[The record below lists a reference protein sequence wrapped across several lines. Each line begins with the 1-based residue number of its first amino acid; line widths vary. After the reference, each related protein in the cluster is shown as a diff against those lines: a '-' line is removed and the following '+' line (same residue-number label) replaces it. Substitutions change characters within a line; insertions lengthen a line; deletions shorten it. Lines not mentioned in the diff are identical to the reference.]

1 MYGIGGVVTYPVPQI
16 VTGGLNAFG
25 RRNRAQSFLR
35 MDVDVSPLSDSG
47 CREPYPEGNGNRI
60 TGESGQ
66 AGNGAALLGAMGA
79 SGFRDGGSAWDW
91 FWETSVHRLP
101 SHLDIKDNVC

>member
-1 MYGIGGVVTYPVPQI
+1 MTYPVPQI
-16 VTGGLNAFG
+16 VTGGLNASG

-79 SGFRDGGSAWDW
+79 SGFRDGGSAWDLVLGD
-91 FWETSVHRLP
+91 ERPPLALP
-101 SHLDIKDNVC
+101 PIYQRQLLLTILGP